1 MPANAGIH
9 VFLVAVEQGVDGRD
23 KPGHD
28 GGQIERSGTSMR
40 LTLSPLALF
49 LAFVASAAAQTL
61 EQVKVGTTNVA
72 SDVGF
77 FIAEQKGYFRDAGIA
92 VTTTTFASA
101 AKMIAPLGTGEIDV
115 GGGTVAAGLYNA
127 VERGINIKVVADKAS
142 VEEGYEYSTLLVRKD
157 LADSS
162 RYKSL
167 ADLKGMTVATAS
179 QGAGSESALNEAL
192 KKGGLKFTDV
202 NVVYMGFPEM
212 LVALRN
218 KAIDA
223 GVTNEPTVTRA
234 IEQGFAVRAS
244 RSAIYPG
251 QQTAVVLYADGFITK
266 RRPVAQKLMSAYIR
280 ALRDYN
286 DALKDGHIAG
296 PGADDIIAILT
307 KYTRIKDPK
316 IYRDMVPFA
325 ANPNGQVNKTTLA
338 NDWDF
343 FKSRGLISGHVTVDR
358 VIDNSFADEAV
369 RQLGLYKPKS

>member
-1 MPANAGIH
+1 
-9 VFLVAVEQGVDGRD
+9 
-23 KPGHD
+23 
-28 GGQIERSGTSMR
+28 MR
-40 LTLSPLALF
+40 LPRSPLAF
-49 LAFVASAAAQTL
+49 ILAFAATAAAAQTL

-77 FIAEQKGYFRDAGIA
+77 FIAEQKGYFRDAGID

-101 AKMIAPLGTGEIDV
+101 AKMIAPLGTGELDV

-157 LADSS
+157 LADSG

-212 LVALRN
+212 FAALRN

-244 RSAIYPG
+244 KRAIYPG
-251 QQTAVVLYADGFITK
+251 QQTAVVLYADEFIDK
-266 RRPVAQKLMSAYIR
+266 RRAVAQKFMNAYIR

-296 PGADDIIAILT
+296 PGADDVIAILT

-316 IYRDMVPFA
+316 VYRDMVPFA

-369 RQLGLYKPKS
+369 RQLGVYKPKS